1 MTGRV
6 YLYITFVVV
15 SVATLFYF
23 NTTPTHAQ
31 AALAFSASAPAEQ
44 PAQGLLLAALEEPE
58 IDLSEWHTGGT
69 GPFTYAVTGWSTDPL
84 GLPRI
89 GNQACVDAEVA
100 GSTLTLTPGGSTPL
114 SGGFRERCLDEFN
127 VKITE
132 ADGTAINRVFRIERN
147 LSVVA
152 PVPLIANSNEIVDIA
167 INKGALNTHSIGRG
181 FQGGI
186 GTVTYTAASSNT
198 ACVTVAE
205 AIGTSTTSTT
215 EQERRQLGVSV
226 SATNTPEECSATI
239 TVTATDDADDS
250 TAERTFTVYTPTLS
264 LKTGASITD
273 KNLAIGA
280 DPITINNVSQHFEGG
295 VPITVNYDSK
305 RSQTILLHQVIL
317 TLRVLLYLH

>member
-1 MTGRV
+1 M
-6 YLYITFVVV
+6 YNISVVKSILFLCVASVIV

-69 GPFTYAVTGWSTDPL
+69 GPFTYAVTVWSTDPL
-84 GLPRI
+84 NLDRVN
-89 GNQACVDAEVA
+89 GNVCVNAEVA

-114 SGGFRERCLDEFN
+114 FTGTFRPRCLDEFN

-132 ADGTAINRVFRIERN
+132 ADGTAINRRFHIERN
-147 LSVVA
+147 ISVVLA
-152 PVPLIANSNEIVDIA
+152 VPLKANSNEIFDIA
-167 INKGALNTHSIGRG
+167 INKGALHTNSIGGG

-186 GTVTYTAASSNT
+186 GTVTYTAVSSNT
-198 ACVTVAE
+198 ACVTVTE
-205 AIGTSTTSTT
+205 AIGTSTISTT

-239 TVTATDDADDS
+239 TVTATDDARRLLQQSEPSPS
-250 TAERTFTVYTPTLS
+250 THLLLDLKRALLLPTKTSQEEQTQSQSIMYLS
-264 LKTGASITD
+264 TLK
-273 KNLAIGA
+273 
-280 DPITINNVSQHFEGG
+280 EE
-295 VPITVNYDSK
+295 
-305 RSQTILLHQVIL
+305 
-317 TLRVLLYLH
+317 YL